1 MSLEDGINDM
11 STTGTVNFNPAH
23 KEAEIITHDL
33 SGTPLFAEFIKV
45 GTAGGGSGI

>member
-1 MSLEDGINDM
+1 MSIEDASQSLSPVRAIGLD
-11 STTGTVNFNPAH
+11 PAH

-33 SGTPLFAEFIKV
+33 RGAPLLAEFIKV